1 MALTK
6 KQLAARKDIT
16 ASFVPVLMAGN
27 REKIVSEWRKIV
39 GDPTYVEE
47 DLSDNWPVQF
57 GSFVEPFAL
66 KWHEKKT
73 GMKLTRRGEVVTHPK
88 FPYVSCTLDAFC
100 PQTNTVLD
108 CKAPG
113 MWRKIDG
120 VISYYTPQL
129 IVQRSCIDAGQAVFL
144 IVHGGSEP
152 VEYPAE
158 WDAAYEHQVFDRIE
172 QFWQCCESMT
182 PPFEMEPALAP
193 VPAVK
198 TYDFGTNNEWCASA
212 GEWLANKTSAKVFET
227 AAKTIKGKVPAD
239 GLKATGGGIIVTRN
253 KAGSLSIK
261 EG

>member
-1 MALTK
+1 
-6 KQLAARKDIT
+6 
-16 ASFVPVLMAGN
+16 MAGK
-27 REKIVSEWRKIV
+27 REKIMSEWRKIV

-57 GSFVEPFAL
+57 GSYIERFAL
-66 KWHEKKT
+66 NWHEEKNEIIL
-73 GMKLTRRGEVVTHPK
+73 GRHGEVVVHPEIK
-88 FPYVSCTLDAFC
+88 HLSCTLDAYSFS
-100 PQTNTVLD
+100 TNTVID
-108 CKAPG
+108 CKAVG
-113 MWRKIDG
+113 MWRKIDE

-129 IVQRSCIDAGQAVFL
+129 IVQRSCIDAGQAAFL

-152 VEYPAE
+152 VEYPTT
-158 WDAAYEHQVFDRIE
+158 WDSAYEHQVFDRIE

-198 TYDFGTNNEWCASA
+198 TYDMSSNNSWCSYA
-212 GEWLANKTSAKVFET
+212 GLWLNNKV
-227 AAKTIKGKVPAD
+227 AAKEFEFAAKSIKEAVPAD
-239 GLKATGGGIIVTRN
+239 GIKATGGGIIVSRN